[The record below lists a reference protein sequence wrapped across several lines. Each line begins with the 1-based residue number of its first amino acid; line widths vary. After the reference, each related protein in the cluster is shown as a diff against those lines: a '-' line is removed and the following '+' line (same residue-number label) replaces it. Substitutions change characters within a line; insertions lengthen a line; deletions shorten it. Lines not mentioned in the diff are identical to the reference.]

1 MKSTIFNYLSNSSS
15 TLDTKE
21 VLLCFIAATVIGII
35 IFVSYRITHSKT
47 SYSGAFNASLVMM
60 TVITT
65 LVMAVI
71 GNNVAL
77 SLGMVGALSIIRFR
91 TAIKDSR
98 DTIYIFWCI
107 AAGICCGVSDF
118 MLAGIGSIIVFL
130 ALVVFGAVKDDDRY
144 LIIVRGSRD
153 MESKVL
159 GEISHFFSN
168 KAHVKVNN
176 STADHMEMIFELPG
190 SVYEKKSKNGNITDN
205 LYELGNVDMVN
216 IVSQSDSTC
225 R

>member
-1 MKSTIFNYLSNSSS
+1 
-15 TLDTKE
+15 
-21 VLLCFIAATVIGII
+21 
-35 IFVSYRITHSKT
+35 
-47 SYSGAFNASLVMM
+47 
-60 TVITT
+60 
-65 LVMAVI
+65 
-71 GNNVAL
+71 
-77 SLGMVGALSIIRFR
+77 
-91 TAIKDSR
+91 
-98 DTIYIFWCI
+98 
-107 AAGICCGVSDF
+107 